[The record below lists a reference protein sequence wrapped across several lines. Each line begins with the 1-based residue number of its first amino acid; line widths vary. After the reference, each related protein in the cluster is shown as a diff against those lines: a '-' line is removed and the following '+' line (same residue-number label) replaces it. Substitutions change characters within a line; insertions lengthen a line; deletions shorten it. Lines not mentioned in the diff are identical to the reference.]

1 MNPAKG
7 STMAKL
13 EPADWRGSAGDR
25 WASNVDH
32 FETMLTEIGAAL
44 LAHAGF
50 SPGETVVEI
59 GCGGGRL
66 TREIAGRVAP
76 DGTVTGV
83 DISPTL
89 VALATDRAAADDI
102 GNISFTAID
111 AQTGMPG
118 QAPFDRLVSRFGV
131 MFFADP
137 AAAMANLR
145 AMLKPGGRLDFAVWA
160 PIAGNPWAATMMQA
174 AREPLG
180 LVPPEPRAP
189 GPFAF
194 SEEDY
199 LRGLLEGAGFSSVSI
214 TPWTGSVK
222 IGGPGATAEE
232 VAELSMMTGSIAEPL
247 KDASAELRAMV
258 HRSLTE
264 LLRPYVGPSGAVLP
278 ASVHLVTAS
287 A

>member
-1 MNPAKG
+1 MNPAT
-7 STMAKL
+7 SPTMAKL
-13 EPADWRGSAGDR
+13 EPADWQGSAGDR

-50 SPGETVVEI
+50 SSGETVVEI

-76 DGTVTGV
+76 GGAVTGV

-89 VALATDRAAADDI
+89 VALATDRAVADGI
-102 GNISFTAID
+102 GNIAFVAVD
-111 AQTGMPG
+111 AQAGMPER
-118 QAPFDRLVSRFGV
+118 APFDRLVSRFGV

-160 PIAGNPWAATMMQA
+160 PIDGNPWAATMMQA

-180 LVPPEPRAP
+180 LMPRRTICAP
-189 GPFAF
+189 CWKAQA
-194 SEEDY
+194 
-199 LRGLLEGAGFSSVSI
+199 LRLSASR
-214 TPWTGSVK
+214 
-222 IGGPGATAEE
+222 PGREA
-232 VAELSMMTGSIAEPL
+232 
-247 KDASAELRAMV
+247 
-258 HRSLTE
+258 
-264 LLRPYVGPSGAVLP
+264 
-278 ASVHLVTAS
+278 
-287 A
+287 

>member
-1 MNPAKG
+1 MNPAT
-7 STMAKL
+7 SPTLTKL
-13 EPADWRGSAGDR
+13 EPADWKGSAGER
-25 WASNVDH
+25 WATNVDH

-50 SPGETVVEI
+50 APGETVVEI

-66 TREIAGRVAP
+66 TRQIAELVTP
-76 DGTVTGV
+76 DGVVVGV

-89 VALATDRAAADDI
+89 VALAAERAAADGID
-102 GNISFTAID
+102 NIAFVAVD
-111 AQTGMPG
+111 AQTGMPE

-145 AMLKPGGRLDFAVWA
+145 GMLKPGGRLDFAVWA

-180 LVPPEPRAP
+180 LSPPDPRAP

-194 SEEDY
+194 SDEGY
-199 LRGLLEGAGFSSVSI
+199 LRGLLQGAGFRAVDI
-214 TPWTGSVK
+214 VPWTGHVL

-232 VAELSMMTGSIAEPL
+232 VAELSMQTGSIAEPL
-247 KDASAELRAMV
+247 KGAGAEVRETV
-258 HRSLTE
+258 HRSLTD
-264 LLRPYVGPSGAVLP
+264 LLRPYLTSDGAILP
-278 ASVHLVTAS
+278 AAVHLVQAE